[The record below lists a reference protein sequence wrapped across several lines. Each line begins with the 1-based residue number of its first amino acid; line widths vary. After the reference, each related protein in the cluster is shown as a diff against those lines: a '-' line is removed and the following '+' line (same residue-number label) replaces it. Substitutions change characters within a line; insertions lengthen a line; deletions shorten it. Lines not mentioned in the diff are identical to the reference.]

1 MLLEVDQ
8 NPFGSAF
15 KCLYSK
21 LMLFQHAASVCM
33 VCFGL
38 SNSAASAVTGIL
50 PAFVCLKKH
59 CPFFFYVSGLKG
71 VIWFLNKGF
80 FVNINNSWNE
90 EPHRSEDAS
99 AEKVRKEYNHREIIL
114 LTDEESHRAGQTF
127 LQDLLPTSEVKC
139 DVPVLETPR
148 VHCLPSL

>member
-1 MLLEVDQ
+1 MLLEVIQ
-8 NPFGSAF
+8 KPFESAF
-15 KCLYSK
+15 KCLYSE
-21 LMLFQHAASVCM
+21 LILFQHAASVCM

-50 PAFVCLKKH
+50 PAFVCLKKLSI
-59 CPFFFYVSGLKG
+59 FFCVSSLKG

-90 EPHRSEDAS
+90 EPHRSEDAL
-99 AEKVRKEYNHREIIL
+99 AEKVRKEYNLKEIIL
-114 LTDEESHRAGQTF
+114 LTDEESHGAGQTF